1 MHPGVASA
9 SANDCVNVGT
19 AQSVVAKD
27 QEVNDDINID
37 REHN

>member
-1 MHPGVASA
+1 MHHSVANV

-19 AQSVVAKD
+19 AEGVVAKD
-27 QEVNDDINID
+27 QEVNDDISID